1 MNDSTQLMTDNNRLI
16 KRATIFLFLSLGLFA
31 AWTWFAKLDS
41 AAIASGI
48 VIVESKRKSIEHLEG
63 GIVAQVY
70 VREGQK
76 VEKGAPLIKISDIT
90 FQSRL
95 KQTQL
100 TWISRQIEY
109 QRLLAER
116 DNLSRYVPSID
127 KEQFPHLAL
136 EIDTLIANQR
146 SLFTSRMDMRMKELD
161 IVDSRLKQTRNRRS
175 FSSQMLAQRKQA
187 LGFLNDEIEMHDQL
201 LAEGFTSRLKVL
213 ELKRSEVLLVSDII
227 SVQSE
232 LDGQILSLSELDQQ
246 KSAIQQRNRSEVET
260 QIAEVR
266 NALITLE
273 AELNLAKD
281 VQARTV
287 VKSPA
292 SGVVLGLK
300 VNAAGEVVGAGES
313 LMEIV
318 PDNDSLIVEAIINP
332 NDIDVVR
339 VGQQALIRLSA
350 FNFRTTPPVQG
361 EVVYIDADRTNS
373 DGEEL
378 SGFKVKVKLN
388 SQEISNNPDLELY
401 PGMPAEVYVL
411 LEEKRPLDYLLEPLK
426 VSLLRAFRES

>member
-1 MNDSTQLMTDNNRLI
+1 MKDSLSLMTDNNRLI
-16 KRATIFLFLSLGLFA
+16 RRALVFLVVSLGFFA
-31 AWTWFAKLDS
+31 TWTWFAKLDS

-63 GIVAQVY
+63 GIVADVY
-70 VREGQK
+70 VREGQQ

-95 KQTQL
+95 KQIQL

-116 DNLSRYVPSID
+116 GNLDRFVPNLD
-127 KEQFPHLAL
+127 KDLFPHLVL
-136 EIDTLIANQR
+136 EIETLIANQQ
-146 SLFTSRMDMRMKELD
+146 SLFASRVDMRNKELD
-161 IVDSRLKQTRNRRS
+161 IVDSRLKQTKNRRA

-187 LGFLNDEIEMHDQL
+187 LEFLNDEIEMHDQL
-201 LAEGFTSRLKVL
+201 LADGFTSRLKVL

-227 SVQSE
+227 SVQAE
-232 LDGQILSLSELDQQ
+232 LDGQILSVSELEQQ

-260 QIAEVR
+260 KIAEVR
-266 NALITLE
+266 NALISLE
-273 AELNLAKD
+273 AELKLASD

-287 VKSPA
+287 VKSPV
-292 SGVVLGLK
+292 SGVVLGLQ
-300 VNAAGEVVGAGES
+300 VNTSGEVVGAGES

-332 NDIDVVR
+332 TDIDVVR
-339 VGQQALIRLSA
+339 IGQQALIRLSA
-350 FNFRTTPPVQG
+350 FNFRTTPPVHG
-361 EVVYIDADRTNS
+361 EVVYIDADRIESN
-373 DGEEL
+373 GEEV

-388 SQEISNNPDLELY
+388 QDEISKNPDLELY

>member
-1 MNDSTQLMTDNNRLI
+1 M
-16 KRATIFLFLSLGLFA
+16 
-31 AWTWFAKLDS
+31 
-41 AAIASGI
+41 
-48 VIVESKRKSIEHLEG
+48 
-63 GIVAQVY
+63 
-70 VREGQK
+70 
-76 VEKGAPLIKISDIT
+76 
-90 FQSRL
+90 
-95 KQTQL
+95 
-100 TWISRQIEY
+100 
-109 QRLLAER
+109 
-116 DNLSRYVPSID
+116 
-127 KEQFPHLAL
+127 
-136 EIDTLIANQR
+136 
-146 SLFTSRMDMRMKELD
+146 
-161 IVDSRLKQTRNRRS
+161 
-175 FSSQMLAQRKQA
+175 
-187 LGFLNDEIEMHDQL
+187 
-201 LAEGFTSRLKVL
+201 
-213 ELKRSEVLLVSDII
+213 
-227 SVQSE
+227 
-232 LDGQILSLSELDQQ
+232 
-246 KSAIQQRNRSEVET
+246 
-260 QIAEVR
+260 
-266 NALITLE
+266 E

-332 NDIDVVR
+332 TDIDVVR
-339 VGQQALIRLSA
+339 IGQQALIRLSA